1 MGATSRD
8 TRAVCDAGPLIHLQQ
23 LTAVDLLAD
32 FSVVL
37 VPDAVWQEVA
47 RHEPEAVRAPAIP
60 LSRIAPPA
68 EALPSLQ
75 ALARAFGLGPGE
87 LEAIAVAQRESDCL
101 LLTDD
106 AAARLA
112 AEGLGLRV
120 HGTIGV
126 IVRSI
131 RTGRRSAEEVIA
143 LLEAIPTRCSLHIR
157 KSLLDETIRQVNEAR
172 RA

>member
-1 MGATSRD
+1 VGATDPD

-23 LTAVDLLAD
+23 LAAVDLLGD

-37 VPDAVWQEVA
+37 VPDAVWQEVV
-47 RHEPEAVRAPAIP
+47 RHEPEAIRASAVR

-68 EALPSLQ
+68 EASRSLQ
-75 ALARAFGLGPGE
+75 AVARAFALGAGE
-87 LEAIAVAQRESDCL
+87 LEAIAVAQQESNGL

-131 RTGRRSAEEVIA
+131 RTARRSAEEVIA
-143 LLEAIPTRCSLHIR
+143 LLEAVPTRCSLHIR
-157 KSLLDETIRQVNEAR
+157 KSLLDETIRQVREAR
-172 RA
+172 ST

>member
-1 MGATSRD
+1 MGKTSAD

-47 RHEPEAVRAPAIP
+47 RHEPEALRASVVP

-68 EALPSLQ
+68 QPLPPLQ
-75 ALARAFGLGPGE
+75 ALARPFALGPGE
-87 LEAIAVAQRESDCL
+87 LEAIAIAQRESDCM

-126 IVRSI
+126 IVRSL
-131 RTGRRSAEEVIA
+131 RTARRSVDEVIA

-157 KSLLDETIRQVNEAR
+157 KSLLDETIRQVKEAR
-172 RA
+172 PK